1 MSFNVDLWNGFEII
15 KSSFF
20 SNFKKVNLLTDIL
33 FSYSSYIKEYYT
45 NLNILYESF
54 NESIGKDNCAF
65 DNSLKILMTSFKKES
80 EQYKNHYNVIMTN
93 TQEIKN
99 KSEKLKTDVIQYFK
113 KNEEGTENFNNVLN
127 NLISKQENYNNQCQ
141 ELCLNLANKE
151 ANKILEERKKI
162 NAVKFKHSL
171 TTHIP
176 ESKREKKKN
185 ELNKVFDAKNNYI
198 QNLSDSNEERDKY
211 NRQTDIILKKIQK
224 QYKDLLCNFD
234 FLIKAYISNKI
245 DTHKEIL
252 QSSKQYD
259 ENSFKN
265 LNYKNIFNDFVLK
278 NATKEF
284 PLNQLDFIP
293 FKLSKSFLEKANQKE
308 NKYIELLAEDKNKV
322 YIVILNFLTSNK
334 INFYENDFSKKFL
347 SNNNNPIKGKNLLKD
362 NEISLNEENKNKIE
376 INNIEGDEFEV
387 ISSQKSKEIKEK
399 NLNFNFIK
407 DFIFTLVVEE
417 NASNIYKEPNIKK
430 EQEKEEEE
438 NEEEEDVLNNL
449 DEDLRIKYN
458 TILSKFMDLISP
470 KQKGNFEYLNF
481 FIKFMTINRAKGFF
495 KLNPFV
501 YKIFTNIFTYILMTY
516 KNSNDCVKNVIL
528 LSQTFY
534 KEDDDNQDN
543 KKIYLLNGLI
553 NHDSFKDPETWHR
566 AINYNLSL
574 SIKNSSKYSF
584 KIANKDEY
592 LKNLDK
598 IAINTILSYLYDLR
612 ISTNDTKVYESVK
625 YFYCTL
631 YKIDEK
637 MLDQQINSILEN
649 YYKEYGHNNKQINK
663 KEENKVKIN
672 SDDIDFNENDNKNK
686 IEEEKNDII

>member
-33 FSYSSYIKEYYT
+33 LSYSSHIKEHYT
-45 NLNILYESF
+45 NLNNLYESL
-54 NESIGKDNCAF
+54 NESIGNDDSVF
-65 DNSLKILMTSFKKES
+65 DNSLKLLLTSFKKES
-80 EQYKNHYNVIMTN
+80 THYINHYNVIMTN

-99 KSEKLKTDVIQYFK
+99 KSEKIKTDIMQYFK
-113 KNEEGTENFNNVLN
+113 KNEENTENFNNVLN
-127 NLISKQENYNNQCQ
+127 NLISKEENFNNQCK
-141 ELCLNLANKE
+141 ELCLNLANEE
-151 ANKILEERKKI
+151 AIKILEERKKI

-171 TTHIP
+171 TTRVP
-176 ESKREKKKN
+176 ESKKEKKKN
-185 ELNKVFDAKNNYI
+185 ELIKVFDAKNNYI
-198 QNLSDSNEERDKY
+198 QNLSESNEERDKY

-245 DTHKEIL
+245 DTHKEIF

-265 LNYKNIFNDFVLK
+265 INYKTIFNDFVLK

-284 PLNQLDFIP
+284 PLNQFDFIP
-293 FKLSKSFLEKANQKE
+293 FKLSKSSLEKTNQKE

-322 YIVILNFLTSNK
+322 YIFIQNFLTSNK

-347 SNNNNPIKGKNLLKD
+347 SNNINPIKGKNLLKE
-362 NEISLNEENKNKIE
+362 NEISLNEENKIE
-376 INNIEGDEFEV
+376 INNIEGNEFEV
-387 ISSQKSKEIKEK
+387 INSQRSKEIKEK
-399 NLNFNFIK
+399 NMNFNFIK
-407 DFIFTLVVEE
+407 DFIFTLVVEDTVT
-417 NASNIYKEPNIKK
+417 NKDKEPNIKK
-430 EQEKEEEE
+430 EEKEEEE
-438 NEEEEDVLNNL
+438 NEEEEDIMNNI

-470 KQKGNFEYLNF
+470 KKKGNYEYLNF
-481 FIKFMTINRAKGFF
+481 FIKFMTLNRAKGFF

-516 KNSNDCVKNVIL
+516 KNSNDCVKNVII
-528 LSQTFY
+528 LSQTFF
-534 KEDDDNQDN
+534 KEDEENQDN

-584 KIANKDEY
+584 KIINKDEY

-637 MLDQQINSILEN
+637 MLEQQINSILEN
-649 YYKEYGHNNKQINK
+649 YYKEYGPNIKQINK
-663 KEENKVKIN
+663 KEENKDKIN
-672 SDDIDFNENDNKNK
+672 ADDVDLNDNDNKNK